1 MSARLVVYE
10 WILLWRDR
18 RAAAALLC
26 LAAMLLI
33 AFAANAT
40 MLAREEAAKRA
51 VAATE
56 RARWLAQPAKDPHS
70 AAHYSIF
77 AFKPAA
83 ALAALDLG
91 VEPFV
96 GQAVWLEAHVQNDL
110 LYRPQGEATL
120 LERAGLRHP
129 AALLIAF
136 APLVAF
142 LLAFGAAARE
152 RERGS
157 LRLALGAARDPRTLV
172 LGKAAAVWLALAGAL
187 VLPLAAAAALLATAQ
202 SAWSADLAL
211 RLAAW
216 SAGALV
222 YLAVFAAAGVAVAL
236 RAPDARLAL
245 AALFGAWAVLVLAL
259 PRFANSAAL
268 ALQPLPPT
276 QAVKQQ
282 LLDEAP
288 SYWTAETA
296 RANEAAILAHAGVAR
311 REELHGNFRGLE
323 LDHAERHSHAV
334 YDRVLGGFH
343 DQVIAQ
349 DRRFAALS
357 WFSPA
362 IALSALSPALT
373 GTDFAQHRQFIDAA
387 ERYRRELV
395 NAMNAAV
402 IDHHPGADSKAWA
415 ADAALWAAQPEF
427 RAPRPTLAAADTG
440 FAALP
445 ALAAWLAAALGGLF
459 LTARRL
465 QP

>member
-1 MSARLVVYE
+1 MNARLVIYE

-18 RAAAALLC
+18 RAATALLGLAAL
-26 LAAMLLI
+26 LLI
-33 AFAANAT
+33 AFAANAAT
-40 MLAREEAAKRA
+40 LAREETARRE
-51 VAATE
+51 VAAAE

-110 LYRPQGEATL
+110 LYRPQGEASL
-120 LERAGLRHP
+120 LERAGQRHP

-142 LLAFGAAARE
+142 LLAFGAGARE
-152 RERGS
+152 REHGT
-157 LRLALGAARDPRTLV
+157 LRLALGAARDPRLLALT
-172 LGKAAAVWLALAGAL
+172 KAAAVWLALATVL
-187 VLPLAAAAALLATAQ
+187 VLPLVAAAALHTTLQ
-202 SAWSADLAL
+202 SAWSGDLAL

-216 SAGALV
+216 SGAALA

-236 RAPDARLAL
+236 RATDARLAL
-245 AALFGAWAVLVLAL
+245 AVLFGAWALVVLAL

-296 RANEAAILAHAGVAR
+296 RANETAILAEAGVAR
-311 REELHGNFRGLE
+311 REELRGNYRGLE
-323 LDHAERHSHAV
+323 LDRAERHSHAV
-334 YDRVLGGFH
+334 YDRVLGGFY
-343 DQVIAQ
+343 DQVTTQ
-349 DRRFAALS
+349 DRRYAALA

-362 IALSALSPALT
+362 IALSALSPALA

-402 IDHHPGADSKAWA
+402 IDHHPGADGKAWA

-427 RAPRPTLAAADTG
+427 RAPSPPLAAAGTA

-445 ALAAWLAAALGGLF
+445 ALAAWLAAALAWLF
-459 LTARRL
+459 LAARRL